1 MKKVD
6 VRAGESVFRWFRHI
20 EEERIE
26 FEVKVY
32 EGECITGRSL
42 GRPRER
48 WVGSVSE

>member
-26 FEVKVY
+26 FEVK
-32 EGECITGRSL
+32 ESGCIGS
-42 GRPRER
+42 RP
-48 WVGSVSE
+48 VGSTKEKGGMI